1 LTQDRNSALY
11 AAHRKALVDYAASLT
26 GSRVQAEDLVQDAF
40 LRIDPMAR
48 AAPAPG
54 FLNPLAYLY
63 RVIRNLAWDQ
73 SRRRTVEQRWQ
84 QDPVPWMAPA
94 DQQTPEQDSIH
105 QQQVQVVAA
114 VIAALPENARIA
126 VEMQRFG
133 GYTLQEVAARLG
145 VSVPTAHRLV
155 HGALLQIAIALDYG
169 GPPR

>member
-1 LTQDRNSALY
+1 VTQDRNSALY
-11 AAHRKALVDYAASLT
+11 AAHRKALIDYAASLT

-48 AAPAPG
+48 DAPAPG
-54 FLNPLAYLY
+54 FLKPLAYLY

-73 SRRRTVEQRWQ
+73 SRRRSVEQRWQ
-84 QDPVPWMAPA
+84 RDPVPWMAPA
-94 DQQTPEQDSIH
+94 DRQTPEQYSIH
-105 QQQVQVVAA
+105 QQQVQAVAA
-114 VIAALPENARIA
+114 VLAALPDNARIA

-155 HGALLQIAIALDYG
+155 HGALLQIAAALDHS

>member
-1 LTQDRNSALY
+1 
-11 AAHRKALVDYAASLT
+11 
-26 GSRVQAEDLVQDAF
+26 
-40 LRIDPMAR
+40 
-48 AAPAPG
+48 
-54 FLNPLAYLY
+54 
-63 RVIRNLAWDQ
+63 
-73 SRRRTVEQRWQ
+73 
-84 QDPVPWMAPA
+84 
-94 DQQTPEQDSIH
+94 
-105 QQQVQVVAA
+105 VQVVAA